1 MSKRRHLGPK
11 LIGALFALLGVW
23 LLAAYLLIPAFWHV
37 HFSRRPAVTNGPR
50 TTRTGSDIPSD
61 PANLSFV
68 GSQRSCRGDLVTEP
82 EEVDEGRWLARLM
95 CKD

>member
-1 MSKRRHLGPK
+1 
-11 LIGALFALLGVW
+11 
-23 LLAAYLLIPAFWHV
+23 
-37 HFSRRPAVTNGPR
+37 
-50 TTRTGSDIPSD
+50 
-61 PANLSFV
+61 V